1 MAAKIYV
8 IPPSVGTVVTFR
20 SVASKHLAG
29 IPGRVSHIIG
39 RLTNGD
45 YLVTL
50 EYDQPIKLGAERVLR
65 VDALS
70 SQLERLT
77 ARAVGA

>member
-1 MAAKIYV
+1 MAAKSSLTA
-8 IPPSVGTVVTFR
+8 PAVGTVVTFR
-20 SVASKHLAG
+20 STASQRLAG

-39 RLTNGD
+39 RLSNGD

-50 EYDQPIKLGAERVLR
+50 EYDQPIKLGSERVRR
-65 VDALS
+65 VDALT